1 MIQLVT
7 SVYGLQK
14 KEHDNSCL
22 FYLVGGRFK
31 NSAEFGIFIINL
43 QIIVVIISKLVP
55 FCKIS
60 SA

>member
-22 FYLVGGRFK
+22 FYLVEGRFK
-31 NSAEFGIFIINL
+31 NSAEYSESNFY
-43 QIIVVIISKLVP
+43 IVVAKSS
-55 FCKIS
+55 FCLIFT
-60 SA
+60 

>member
-31 NSAEFGIFIINL
+31 NSAEYSESNFY
-43 QIIVVIISKLVP
+43 IVVAKSS
-55 FCKIS
+55 FCLIFT
-60 SA
+60 SAKYAFS